1 MSEYAGDLL
10 KADDKIQ
17 LGTEW
22 KDTISIPMAGE
33 KLEFGFSLLDER
45 PRQKLQNELPLD
57 ELREYKSDGMSDEQK
72 RLMELQRKDELTE
85 EEEEEFLELNEE
97 VNPEEEGREKLS
109 NAAVDKLM
117 DAGKHALEPTED
129 DVSDLMGA
137 PPDKQEDILGEIPD
151 HLDHDEAKD
160 ALREYMQER
169 LEEQPFPIKY
179 VLGQRA
185 YMETVSVLGNGFQET
200 ST

>member
-17 LGTEW
+17 QGTEW

-33 KLEFGFSLLDER
+33 KLEFGFALLDER

-57 ELREYKSDGMSDEQK
+57 ELREYKSDGMSEEQK

-85 EEEEEFLELNEE
+85 EEEDEFLELNEE

-129 DVSDLMGA
+129 DVSDLMSA